1 MSADERARAPRMV
14 PVTMPTIAAAVAV
27 LLLAAAIGGA
37 ASVPVSG
44 WTESEP
50 WESSEQ
56 AEGAVHRAVEQMA
69 EEGLLAEGDEFR
81 VVEIRGTVGPHNSPW
96 HITYTAVIE
105 QVGGG

>member
-1 MSADERARAPRMV
+1 MSADEGAPRTV
-14 PVTMPTIAAAVAV
+14 TVTMGTIAAAVAV
-27 LLLAAAIGGA
+27 LVLAAVIGGA
-37 ASVPVSG
+37 ASVPVRG

-56 AEGAVHRAVEQMA
+56 AEGGVHRAVEQMA
-69 EEGLLAEGDEFR
+69 EEGVLAEGDEFR

-105 QVGGG
+105 KVGSGE